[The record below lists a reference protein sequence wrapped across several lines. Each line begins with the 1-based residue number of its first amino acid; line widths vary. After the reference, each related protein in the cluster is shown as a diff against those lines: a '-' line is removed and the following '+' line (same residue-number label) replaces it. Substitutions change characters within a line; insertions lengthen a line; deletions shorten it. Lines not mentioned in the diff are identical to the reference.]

1 MLQDYVRKNWKL
13 LVLRQQRGALALLFS
28 DKDGQRW
35 GRIFSYPY
43 YKGFSAEYKM
53 KSEHISHIFLLYLAD
68 AGTIMLQKAART
80 PRGIHYGRTVPWI
93 EANALSPAW
102 QKGGIHVYLTGWR
115 LLIISH
121 NQVIKFPHSRG
132 VSGALYLQSATAGVM
147 PIWGLYP
154 VELPSI
160 SGVDVWVLRNRNLW
174 TVSGQEC
181 SSTKQKLL
189 CAVRLPGRS

>member
-80 PRGIHYGRTVPWI
+80 PRGIHYGRTVPWV

-147 PIWGLYP
+147 SLPRALCCRAAPWKWRWSLGLTQQES
-154 VELPSI
+154 V
-160 SGVDVWVLRNRNLW
+160 NR
-174 TVSGQEC
+174 
-181 SSTKQKLL
+181 
-189 CAVRLPGRS
+189 VRAGMQQH

>member
-13 LVLRQQRGALALLFS
+13 LVLRQQPGALALLFS

-147 PIWGLYP
+147 PIWGLYFA
-154 VELPSI
+154 ELPLE
-160 SGVDVWVLRNRNLW
+160 SGVEVWVLRNRNLW

>member
-147 PIWGLYP
+147 PNLRGFLCGAALYKWRWRLGLAQQNSMNR
-154 VELPSI
+154 VR
-160 SGVDVWVLRNRNLW
+160 SGM
-174 TVSGQEC
+174 
-181 SSTKQKLL
+181 KQH
-189 CAVRLPGRS
+189 